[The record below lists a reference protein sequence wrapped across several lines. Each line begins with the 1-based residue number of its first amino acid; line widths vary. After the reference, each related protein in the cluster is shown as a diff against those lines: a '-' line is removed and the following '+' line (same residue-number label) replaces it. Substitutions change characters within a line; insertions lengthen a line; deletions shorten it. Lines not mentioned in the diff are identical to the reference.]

1 MNEDVSPIF
10 KKKMADFPASH
21 VSFQDTI
28 VFHVHFSSQIQHMK
42 TEPLKPRNLDEAGNR
57 ESRETGD
64 ELFTSPGDFKGRSPF
79 SNL

>member
-1 MNEDVSPIF
+1 MKMYSPIF
-10 KKKMADFPASH
+10 KKKMADFLASH
-21 VSFQDTI
+21 VSFQDNI
-28 VFHVHFSSQIQHMK
+28 VFHRYFAYQIQHMK
-42 TEPLKPRNLDEAGNR
+42 TEALEPQNLDEAGNR